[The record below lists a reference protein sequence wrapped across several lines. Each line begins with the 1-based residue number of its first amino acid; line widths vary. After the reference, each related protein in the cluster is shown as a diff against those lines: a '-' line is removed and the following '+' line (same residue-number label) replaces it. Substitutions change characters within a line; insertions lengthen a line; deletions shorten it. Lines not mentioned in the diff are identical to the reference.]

1 MKCLIN
7 YKLFLF
13 TCLLCLSFVANAQV
27 KTLDDY
33 VNAAISNSPVLKDYN
48 AQLGKNGVDSMLAG
62 AQFKPQVN
70 MTGIAMYAPTYGQF
84 GYDPAIS
91 NGGEYSAIVSVTQQ
105 ITPRKQ
111 VSLTRMLSATER
123 EAISSQAKTEEN
135 DLRKEVTDTYL
146 NTCLLQQQVVFYK
159 QSDSFLVKE
168 QSTVKALTERGSYK
182 VSDYYELLVEEQS
195 EHTQIAQLYIDL
207 TKSFSELNI
216 LCGITDTAQYKL
228 AIPHIEIFKQNDL
241 KQLAAYKKFQADS
254 ANLAVQGGLVDAG
267 YKPKLSWYA
276 DAGIEASEPN
286 LIYRS
291 FGNSLGLNLSIPIY
305 DGRKRNLQHQ
315 SLKYSEDIRSGY
327 EHFFISNYSTR
338 ISLLAKQIEDGD
350 KLLVQ
355 MRLEEKD
362 VNNWIKISEQELA
375 VGNISVT
382 DFLLAIKKDLEVKN
396 DLTQALINQQLLQN
410 EFNYWNH

>member
-1 MKCLIN
+1 MKYLFN
-7 YKLFLF
+7 YKLFLSA
-13 TCLLCLSFVANAQV
+13 CLFCLSFVANAQV

-33 VNAAISNSPVLKDYN
+33 VNAAIANSPVLKDYN
-48 AQLGKNGVDSMLAG
+48 AQLGKNSVDSMLAG
-62 AQFKPQVN
+62 AAFKPQVN
-70 MTGIAMYAPTYGQF
+70 MTGVALYAPTYGQF

-91 NGGEYSAIVSVTQQ
+91 NGGDYSAIVSVTQQ

-123 EAISSQAKTEEN
+123 QVISSQAKTEEN

-146 NTCLLQQQVVFYK
+146 NTCLLQQQVIFYK

-168 QSTVKALTERGSYK
+168 QVTVKALTERGSYK

-195 EHTQIAQLYIDL
+195 EHTQIAQIYIDL
-207 TKSFSELNI
+207 TKSFSELNV

-228 AIPHIEIFKQNDL
+228 TVPHIEVFKQNDL

-254 ANLAVQGGLVDAG
+254 ANLAVQSGLVDAG

-305 DGRKRNLQHQ
+305 DGRKRDLQHQ

-327 EHFFISNYSTR
+327 EHFFISNYGTR

-350 KLLVQ
+350 KLLAQ

-362 VNNWIKISEQELA
+362 VNNWIKISAAELA

-382 DFLLAIKKDLEVKN
+382 DFLLSIKKDLEVKN

>member
-1 MKCLIN
+1 
-7 YKLFLF
+7 LFLF

>member
-1 MKCLIN
+1 M
-7 YKLFLF
+7 
-13 TCLLCLSFVANAQV
+13 ANAQV